1 MLCSLFECGFLGFMS
16 QSIRAMGCFFGCFR
30 IRDDRRHPQTHLVSE
45 PLPSKLREPVVSR
58 NPLSSLLLADDK
70 DGLPCKDKKNPALRT
85 PEHGNNNRE
94 LKDEARFLK
103 ACGTLLETPPELR
116 EGSGKFKDLSCDGD
130 SEASKFHSWL
140 PNTSIEKLK
149 LEKQPDQPPTP
160 INLSEK
166 RVKGL
171 DSLEQTPSS
180 CIFNGQNAG
189 SISCSSTQDSG
200 VGSVTNQISSTATS
214 SVTPGAFAA
223 NVQCRTKSVRFECE
237 DDVISFSSRS
247 SSSEIASQ
255 NLKQPQ
261 SAGNYSASKLS
272 PYPTPL
278 KLTDEMQTPGTVFPG
293 YLENMANTKNPRIRS
308 QYVYSVQNPI
318 ENLSEWKVLKE
329 EDSNTHQQSDH
340 LRETSVEK
348 EFKVEGSLSS
358 WLKPPSTNQDGNN
371 QSSGS
376 ISIGKAHLHRTPG
389 DRPIIG
395 MVAAHWNED
404 EPTRI
409 SPKYWDGNGIPNS
422 TNKYKEDQKVSWHAT
437 PFEERLEKALSNETS
452 VSQRKPINGTPPIAF
467 EETEESDTAISQL
480 QSSTHAKPVVSF

>member
-70 DGLPCKDKKNPALRT
+70 DGLSCKDKKNPALRT

-171 DSLEQTPSS
+171 DSLEQTPS
-180 CIFNGQNAG
+180 
-189 SISCSSTQDSG
+189 SSTQDSG

-318 ENLSEWKVLKE
+318 ENLSEGKVLKE

-340 LRETSVEK
+340 VRETSVEK

>member
-1 MLCSLFECGFLGFMS
+1 MICSLFECGFLGFMS

-70 DGLPCKDKKNPALRT
+70 DGLPCKDKTNPALRT

-180 CIFNGQNAG
+180 
-189 SISCSSTQDSG
+189 STQDSG

-223 NVQCRTKSVRFECE
+223 NVQCRPKSVRFECE

-329 EDSNTHQQSDH
+329 EDSNSHQQSDH
-340 LRETSVEK
+340 VRETSVEK

-358 WLKPPSTNQDGNN
+358 WLKPASTNQDGNN

-452 VSQRKPINGTPPIAF
+452 VFQRKPINGTPPIAF

-480 QSSTHAKPVVSF
+480 QSSTHAKPVVSC

>member
-214 SVTPGAFAA
+214 S
-223 NVQCRTKSVRFECE
+223 
-237 DDVISFSSRS
+237 
-247 SSSEIASQ
+247 
-255 NLKQPQ
+255 
-261 SAGNYSASKLS
+261 
-272 PYPTPL
+272 
-278 KLTDEMQTPGTVFPG
+278 MQTPGTVFPG